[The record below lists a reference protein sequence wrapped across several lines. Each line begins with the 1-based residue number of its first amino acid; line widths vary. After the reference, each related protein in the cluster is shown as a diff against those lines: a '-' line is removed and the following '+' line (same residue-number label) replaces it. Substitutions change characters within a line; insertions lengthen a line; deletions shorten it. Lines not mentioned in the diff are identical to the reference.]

1 MGPFWDHVW
10 GVLFR
15 ECTSPLIGA
24 VRLDIERVDTRL
36 PISDI
41 LCQTFQM
48 KRILAPILLLTLL
61 FPSLAV
67 GETMNDLV
75 KRDGIYYKKF
85 SDVPFTGKTTGKKQG
100 SLRNGKRVGPWVHYH
115 DNGQLQSKG
124 TYKNANRD
132 GLWVFYNIYGAVVS
146 AFTGTYK
153 NGVKVK

>member
-67 GETMNDLV
+67 GETMNDLQ
-75 KRDGIYYKKF
+75 
-85 SDVPFTGKTTGKKQG
+85 TGVAKAIKDIRRATRKQ
-100 SLRNGKRVGPWVHYH
+100 Y
-115 DNGQLQSKG
+115 
-124 TYKNANRD
+124 
-132 GLWVFYNIYGAVVS
+132 S
-146 AFTGTYK
+146 AE
-153 NGVKVK
+153 